1 MRFFNRVYLIFD
13 IFSCN
18 VALLALP
25 DVALNDVAS
34 ECSKNGVKSHVIEC
48 DLSSKQAVEDA
59 CKQISQVFENK
70 LDILINN
77 AGISGEDV
85 SSIEEK
91 APSGKD
97 VVDMWKEVMM
107 VNLVNLMRLTG
118 RCLPMMKK
126 CKHGAVI
133 TISSL
138 AATVSKTR
146 EKAKPLT
153 LTSCSCCFRRL
164 IVTHLHIMLVNGE

>member
-48 DLSSKQAVEDA
+48 DLSSKQAVEHA

-70 LDILINN
+70 LDILVKTFLQ
-77 AGISGEDV
+77 SKKKHHQ
-85 SSIEEK
+85 EK
-91 APSGKD
+91 
-97 VVDMWKEVMM
+97 M
-107 VNLVNLMRLTG
+107 
-118 RCLPMMKK
+118 
-126 CKHGAVI
+126 
-133 TISSL
+133 
-138 AATVSKTR
+138 
-146 EKAKPLT
+146 
-153 LTSCSCCFRRL
+153 
-164 IVTHLHIMLVNGE
+164 